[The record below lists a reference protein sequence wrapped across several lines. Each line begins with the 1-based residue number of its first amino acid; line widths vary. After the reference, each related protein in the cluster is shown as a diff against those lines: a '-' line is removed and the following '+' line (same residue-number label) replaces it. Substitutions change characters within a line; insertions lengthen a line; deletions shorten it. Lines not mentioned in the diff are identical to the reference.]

1 MYFVIMSPGWWPMD
15 DKNNKSSLAMA
26 EIMPPEKESGS
37 LNEYHEFEYQNEYD
51 DCCDTD
57 YSYIAYVAK

>member
-1 MYFVIMSPGWWPMD
+1 MD

-51 DCCDTD
+51 DCFDAE
-57 YSYIAYVAK
+57 YSDQF

>member
-51 DCCDTD
+51 DCFDAE
-57 YSYIAYVAK
+57 YSDQF